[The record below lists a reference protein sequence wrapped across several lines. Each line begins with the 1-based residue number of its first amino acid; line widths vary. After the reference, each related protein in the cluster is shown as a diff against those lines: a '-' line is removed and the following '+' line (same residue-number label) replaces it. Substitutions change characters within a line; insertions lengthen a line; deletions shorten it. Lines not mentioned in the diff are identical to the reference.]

1 MGKNTVRKR
10 KIHFHG
16 NRYTKKQNIETQ
28 NEQEATSSSSRAKKL
43 KDSINYSTS
52 IVDELDQDDYYL
64 NLFLNFKI
72 LKETLQPQGLLLSP
86 ECHQPTV
93 NFVNNQEAR
102 IGFVNKLTISC
113 DICDWEKNFYTSKQ
127 CTRPNKKQGRNMF
140 EINVQAIVAF

>member
-43 KDSINYSTS
+43 QDSINYSTS

-64 NLFLNFKI
+64 FLNFKI
-72 LKETLQPQGLLLSP
+72 LKETLY
-86 ECHQPTV
+86 
-93 NFVNNQEAR
+93 FR
-102 IGFVNKLTISC
+102 
-113 DICDWEKNFYTSKQ
+113 D
-127 CTRPNKKQGRNMF
+127 
-140 EINVQAIVAF
+140 

>member
-28 NEQEATSSSSRAKKL
+28 NEQEATSSSSRAKKRQ
-43 KDSINYSTS
+43 DSINYSTS

-64 NLFLNFKI
+64 FLNFKI
-72 LKETLQPQGLLLSP
+72 LKETLQGLLLCP

-102 IGFVNKLTISC
+102 MGFANKLTISC

-127 CTRPNKKQGRNMF
+127 C
-140 EINVQAIVAF
+140 NVQDQIKSKEGACLK

>member
-43 KDSINYSTS
+43 QDSINYSTS
-52 IVDELDQDDYYL
+52 IVDELDQDDYYFYL

-113 DICDWEKNFYTSKQ
+113 DICDWEKNF
-127 CTRPNKKQGRNMF
+127 
-140 EINVQAIVAF
+140 